1 MKQNIIFI
9 VIDSLRADRFF
20 GKDRSCKTPNIDL
33 LIKKGIYFQNTIT
46 SSDVT
51 GVCLGNI
58 FSGMYSFKTGM
69 STRKFNSNTNMIFNI
84 LKNNGYEIHGTI
96 PNLTWFKLLTKNFDV
111 KNYFKCIAEDP
122 RKTSAL
128 LSKNKINEEN
138 NLSTDTETL
147 FFKGFLDKNL
157 IQDGL
162 FKDLGKMIIDKLS
175 SKNMNNPWFYYI
187 HLMDLH
193 QEINVP
199 EMFDDIKFGKTK
211 YDRVVSAIDF
221 WIGKIIDKID
231 LENTLV
237 VITSDHG
244 DNIPVIDNIPGSI
257 PKIQSKMRKGKEKMP
272 FLEPIGIKF
281 FIFFRYVAKFFQK
294 RKLKELTKSQM
305 RTLNTRGGKTLF
317 DELLHVPLLLFGGN
331 VSQPMIIKNMVSG
344 VDILQTLLSMINVNH
359 IDSNLDGRD
368 LSPLFSGNSIKD
380 IPIYIE
386 SGDTSD
392 QKKGFLIG
400 IRTSNYKYL
409 RSRNNSSK
417 NVSLYNILID
427 PFEKENISDKN
438 AELISELEN
447 TLSEFILQNSQNN
460 ESNISSN
467 DETEIANELK
477 KLGYI

>member
-1 MKQNIIFI
+1 MKPNIIFI

-20 GKDRSCKTPNIDL
+20 GKNRSCKTPNIDS
-33 LIKKGIYFQNTIT
+33 LITKGTYFQNTIT

-51 GVCLGNI
+51 GICLGNI

-69 STRKFNSNTNMIFNI
+69 STRKFNSNTNTIFDI

-128 LSKNKINEEN
+128 LSKNKINTEN
-138 NLSTDTETL
+138 NLSIDAETL
-147 FFKGFLDKNL
+147 FFKGFFDKNL
-157 IQDGL
+157 VQDDL
-162 FKDLGKMIIDKLS
+162 FRGLGKMIIHKLS
-175 SKNMNNPWFYYI
+175 SKNMSSPWFYYI

-193 QEINVP
+193 QEIAVP
-199 EMFDDIKFGKTK
+199 EMFDDIKFGETK

-221 WIGKIIDKID
+221 WIGKIINKID

-257 PKIQSKMRKGKEKMP
+257 PKIQSKMRKGKEKIP

-281 FIFFRYVAKFFQK
+281 FIFFRHVAKFFQK

-305 RTLNTRGGKTLF
+305 RTLNTRGGNTLF
-317 DELLHVPLLLFGGN
+317 DELLHVPLLLLGSS
-331 VSQPMIIKNMVSG
+331 VSHPIIIKNMISG

-359 IDSNLDGRD
+359 VDSNLDGRD
-368 LSPLFSGNSIKD
+368 LSPLFSGNTIKD

-400 IRTSNYKYL
+400 VRTSRYKYL
-409 RSRNNSSK
+409 RSRDNNSK
-417 NVSLYNILID
+417 NISLYNIEID
-427 PFEKENISDKN
+427 PSEIENIAHEN
-438 AELISELEN
+438 HELISELE
-447 TLSEFILQNSQNN
+447 TILLKFISQNSPNT
-460 ESNISSN
+460 ESDISSDN
-467 DETEIANELK
+467 ETEIANELK
-477 KLGYI
+477 KLGYM